1 MTLILAAR
9 WDLGDPQIAQ
19 MSQIQ
24 KPILPQRDPETY
36 AIIGAA
42 MMVHRLLGKGF
53 LEAVYREALGAEL
66 ELRGIPFRREIEIPV
81 YYRGLRLETRYRA
94 DLVCFDGVL
103 VELKALTRLTEV
115 DDSQVLNDLKASRLG
130 RGLLLNFGSTSL
142 QYRRFVGPAFGASAS
157 VQSVQSVD
165 PTSPTS

>member
-1 MTLILAAR
+1 MT
-9 WDLGDPQIAQ
+9 
-19 MSQIQ
+19 QIQ
-24 KPILPQRDPETY
+24 KSTLPQRDPETY

-53 LEAVYREALGAEL
+53 LEAVYREALWAEL
-66 ELRGIPFRREIEIPV
+66 ELRGIPFRREVEIPV
-81 YYRGLRLETRYRA
+81 YYRGLRLDTRYRA

-115 DDSQVLNDLKASRLG
+115 DDSQIINYLKASQLA

-142 QYRRFVGPAFGASAS
+142 QYRRFVGRASGKFAS
-157 VQSVQSVD
+157 VQSEQSVD
-165 PTSPTS
+165 STSPTS

>member
-1 MTLILAAR
+1 MTVILGAR
-9 WDLGDPQIAQ
+9 RNQWDPQIAQ
-19 MSQIQ
+19 MTQIQ
-24 KPILPQRDPETY
+24 KPALPQRDPETY

-66 ELRGIPFRREIEIPV
+66 ELRGIPFRREVEIPV
-81 YYRGLRLETRYRA
+81 YYRSLRLDTRHRA

-115 DDSQVLNDLKASRLG
+115 DDSQIINYLKASRLA
-130 RGLLLNFGSTSL
+130 RGLLLNFGSTAL
-142 QYRRFVGPAFGASAS
+142 QSRRFVGPASSAAAS
-157 VQSVQSVD
+157 VQSVDS
-165 PTSPTS
+165 TSPTS

>member
-1 MTLILAAR
+1 MTVILAAR
-9 WDLGDPQIAQ
+9 RELWDPQIAQ
-19 MSQIQ
+19 MTQIQ
-24 KPILPQRDPETY
+24 KTTLPQRDPETY

-42 MMVHRLLGKGF
+42 MMVHRTLGKGF

-66 ELRGIPFRREIEIPV
+66 ELRRIPFRREVEIAV

-115 DDSQVLNDLKASRLG
+115 DDSQIINYLKASQLG

-142 QYRRFVGPAFGASAS
+142 QYRRFVGSAS
-157 VQSVQSVD
+157 SEFVSAQSVKSVD
-165 PTSPTS
+165 STSPTP

>member
-1 MTLILAAR
+1 M
-9 WDLGDPQIAQ
+9 
-19 MSQIQ
+19 
-24 KPILPQRDPETY
+24 PQRDPETY

-66 ELRGIPFRREIEIPV
+66 EFRGIPFRREVEIPV
-81 YYRGLRLETRYRA
+81 YYRSLRLDTRYKA

-103 VELKALTRLTEV
+103 VELKALTRLTEG
-115 DDSQVLNDLKASRLG
+115 DDSQIINYLKASRLA

-142 QYRRFVGPAFGASAS
+142 QYRRFVGPASSEFAS

-165 PTSPTS
+165 STSPTS